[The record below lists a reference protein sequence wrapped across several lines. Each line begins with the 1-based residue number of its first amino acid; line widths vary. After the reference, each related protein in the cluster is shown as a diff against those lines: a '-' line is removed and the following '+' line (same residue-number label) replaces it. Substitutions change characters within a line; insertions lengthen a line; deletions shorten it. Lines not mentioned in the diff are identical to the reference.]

1 MFWISRTD
9 RDRNI
14 NVIETVKEIEDKMNE
29 YIQSG
34 DLITTLKV
42 FSWEGESLWTE
53 LGVLKYKLQI
63 YSSMPPYLVELDN

>member
-1 MFWISRTD
+1 
-9 RDRNI
+9 
-14 NVIETVKEIEDKMNE
+14 MNE